1 MDKAAFLARVGE
13 YHKTGWRLAIINATP
28 VPSPDEVTPG
38 VFEISW
44 GFAHELEFETIR
56 ETVTTADE
64 VPSVSEFFG
73 AAFLYENEMRELF
86 GINVTGIGL
95 EAVLTVVLLL
105 AVFGTAVDSRGPK
118 IGGLA
123 IGFAI
128 AADILVGGPV
138 TGAAMNPARWFG
150 PAVASGFLDNAVV
163 WIVGPLL
170 GAAVAALLYRF
181 VFSAEAMEAAKA

>member
-13 YHKTGWRLAIINATP
+13 YHKNGWRLAIINATT

-44 GFAHELEFETIR
+44 GCAHELEFETIR

-95 EAVLTVVLLL
+95 DLGGQLYKTSV
-105 AVFGTAVDSRGPK
+105 K
-118 IGGLA
+118 IP
-123 IGFAI
+123 F
-128 AADILVGGPV
+128 
-138 TGAAMNPARWFG
+138 
-150 PAVASGFLDNAVV
+150 SH
-163 WIVGPLL
+163 
-170 GAAVAALLYRF
+170 AAVKARLEATAA
-181 VFSAEAMEAAKA
+181 ANAAAAGKKA